1 MSPEERIREAIEAFV
16 ARARQ
21 DFDVHGQGLA
31 ADVITAVREQ
41 RVHAQAELERA
52 TGAERARRD
61 VELDGL
67 KLKVSRD
74 HAAAFGRLLGT
85 VRELDGAISLRG
97 ILEVLAAGARTEA
110 TRTALLLLDDRTLR
124 VFNASGYPDGQGPT
138 EVTVEADSLLVRA
151 VEGRAP
157 VDVPSVAGES
167 SALNRPLFLRPP
179 SGQAG
184 RLNPLAVGG
193 NVVAVLYSE
202 GRDGRGE
209 GPAEMW
215 IDAIEILVRHA
226 AQRLENVT
234 SIRTVEALTK

>member
-21 DFDVHGQGLA
+21 DFDVHGQALG
-31 ADVITAVREQ
+31 ADVMTAVREQ
-41 RVHAQAELERA
+41 RVQTQAELERA
-52 TGAERARRD
+52 VGAERGRRD
-61 VELDGL
+61 VELDAL
-67 KLKVSRD
+67 RARMSRD
-74 HAAAFGRLLGT
+74 HADALSRLLGT

-97 ILEVLAAGARTEA
+97 ILEVLAAGVRTEA
-110 TRTALLLLDDRTLR
+110 ARTALLLVDGRTLR
-124 VFNASGYPDGQGPT
+124 VFNASGYADGLGPT
-138 EVTVEADSLLVRA
+138 EVSVESDSLLVRA

-157 VDVPSVAGES
+157 VDVPPAGNEIGT
-167 SALNRPLFLRPP
+167 LNRPLFLRPP
-179 SGQAG
+179 SGQIG

-202 GRDGRGE
+202 GRDGRSE

-215 IDAIEILVRHA
+215 IDAVEILVRHA